1 MGYNVLSGS
10 TSSISVISSGSFTGD
25 GSGLENVEQFPLQ
38 NASVTLIPFYKTIT
52 GKLGLNAN
60 SGFSFSVNSNALTV
74 PGLTSSVG
82 MNLSSPTSGSLA
94 GAGSYL
100 GVDNNGNLIVTSS
113 ASGEGPEN
121 SVQIHTGGGLLTG
134 SSEFLF
140 TPDTSTLLVSGTMS
154 MSGSLLPGDTGI
166 HDLGST
172 TNRWNQ
178 IFVGTGSVHLGE
190 HCSISTNEA
199 FGTIHLNKPLS
210 IDGGISAHRLQITSS
225 FTASNSNY
233 FIGVSASTAITVQ
246 MPSATILLDGQFFV
260 VKDEGGNADL
270 YNITVKT
277 SGSQTIDGQSTI
289 VLESPF
295 SSVNL
300 YSNGVDKY
308 FIY

>member
-134 SSEFLF
+134 SSNLIFEN
-140 TPDTSTLLVSGTMS
+140 DTLKLSGSLEVT
-154 MSGSLLPGDTGI
+154 GSLLPSGSAVYN
-166 HDLGST
+166 LGSAT
-172 TNRWNQ
+172 QRWNQ
-178 IFVGTGSVHLGE
+178 IFLGSGSLHLGTN
-190 HCSISTNEA
+190 CRISSDDDVGSID
-199 FGTIHLNKPLS
+199 INKPLKVV
-210 IDGGISAHRLQITSS
+210 GGFAASRHLVTSS
-225 FTASNSNY
+225 MTASNLNF
-233 FIGVSASTAITVQ
+233 FIGVSSSSEVVVHLPGSDT
-246 MPSATILLDGQFFV
+246 LHNGQFFV
-260 VKDEGGNADL
+260 VKDEGGNANL
-270 YNITVKT
+270 YNITIKT

>member
-134 SSEFLF
+134 SSNLIFEN
-140 TPDTSTLLVSGTMS
+140 DTLKLSGSLEVT
-154 MSGSLLPGDTGI
+154 GSLLPSGSAVYN
-166 HDLGST
+166 LGSAT
-172 TNRWNQ
+172 QRWNQ
-178 IFVGTGSVHLGE
+178 IFLGSGSLHLGTN
-190 HCSISTNEA
+190 CRISSDDDVGSID
-199 FGTIHLNKPLS
+199 INKPLKVV
-210 IDGGISAHRLQITSS
+210 GGFAASRHLVTSS
-225 FTASNSNY
+225 MTASNLNF
-233 FIGVSASTAITVQ
+233 FIGVSSSSEVVVRLPGSDT
-246 MPSATILLDGQFFV
+246 LHNGQFFV
-260 VKDEGGNADL
+260 VKDEGGNANL
-270 YNITVKT
+270 YNITIKT

>member
-134 SSEFLF
+134 SSNLIFEN
-140 TPDTSTLLVSGTMS
+140 DTLKLSGSLEVT
-154 MSGSLLPGDTGI
+154 GSLLPSGSAVYN
-166 HDLGST
+166 LGSAT
-172 TNRWNQ
+172 QRWNQ
-178 IFVGTGSVHLGE
+178 IFLGSGSLHLGTD
-190 HCSISTNEA
+190 CRISSDDDVGSID
-199 FGTIHLNKPLS
+199 INKPLKVV
-210 IDGGISAHRLQITSS
+210 GGFAASRHLVTSS
-225 FTASNSNY
+225 MTASNLNF
-233 FIGVSASTAITVQ
+233 FIGVSSSSEVVVRLPGSDT
-246 MPSATILLDGQFFV
+246 LHNGQFFV
-260 VKDEGGNADL
+260 VKDEGGNANL
-270 YNITVKT
+270 YNITIKT

>member
-134 SSEFLF
+134 SSNLIFEN
-140 TPDTSTLLVSGTMS
+140 DTLKL
-154 MSGSLLPGDTGI
+154 SGSLEVTGSVLPSGSAVYN
-166 HDLGST
+166 LGSAT
-172 TNRWNQ
+172 QRWNQ
-178 IFVGTGSVHLGE
+178 IFLGSGSLHLGTD
-190 HCSISTNEA
+190 CRISSDDDVGSID
-199 FGTIHLNKPLS
+199 INKPLKVV
-210 IDGGISAHRLQITSS
+210 GGFAASRHLVTSS
-225 FTASNSNY
+225 MTASNLNF
-233 FIGVSASTAITVQ
+233 FIGVSSSSEVVVHLPGSDT
-246 MPSATILLDGQFFV
+246 LHNGQFFV
-260 VKDEGGNADL
+260 VKDEGGNANL
-270 YNITVKT
+270 YNITIKT